1 VTFTYK
7 DYTQGGRIRE
17 MTLPVT
23 EFIRRFLLHVLPEG
37 FVRIRY
43 YGLLANRHREGNLKR
58 CRELLASQAPAELP
72 AAAPPGEGWQERLTR
87 LTGRD
92 PTLCPQCGQGHLRRV
107 EDLSPVALSSTEV
120 SPMSLRLWRPR
131 LTRLFAR
138 AWGECVPSCTC
149 GRMVETKSLV
159 GDLDAGRK
167 LTREVLWRRDAGLAR
182 SLRPSQGRWCGF
194 LLRIAFP

>member
-7 DYTQGGRIRE
+7 DYTQGGRVRE

-37 FVRIRY
+37 FVRIRC

-58 CRELLASQAPAELP
+58 CRELLAGQEPAELLV
-72 AAAPPGEGWQERLTR
+72 AAPLGEGWQERLTR

-107 EDLSPVALSSTEV
+107 EDLAPAAPNPLSRSP
-120 SPMSLRLWRPR
+120 P
-131 LTRLFAR
+131 
-138 AWGECVPSCTC
+138 
-149 GRMVETKSLV
+149 
-159 GDLDAGRK
+159 
-167 LTREVLWRRDAGLAR
+167 
-182 SLRPSQGRWCGF
+182 
-194 LLRIAFP
+194 